1 MIFRVGLAVELMTQ
15 AAKALVQT
23 VGIFETR
30 AKVKACVKKVFIN
43 HVTYRTASFFK
54 GGLLG

>member
-23 VGIFETR
+23 VGIFETL
-30 AKVKACVKKVFIN
+30 ANVKAWVKKSFHQACNLQEGFI
-43 HVTYRTASFFK
+43 
-54 GGLLG
+54 L

>member
-15 AAKALVQT
+15 AAKPLVQT

-30 AKVKACVKKVFIN
+30 ANVKAWVKKVFIN
-43 HVTYRTASFFK
+43 HVTYRMASFFER
-54 GGLLG
+54 GLFG